1 MSPRGNNPQKQC
13 YANAKQKP
21 QKNTHAGELS
31 IEITLLNHT
40 SHWSFPINSLYTHRK
55 PPRRIFLESR
65 FCTDIQLVK
74 ILKLDFV
81 KRNLL
86 KVKTHETIV
95 LIGCNRWKLS
105 CTLFDKISLWHKK
118 ELTCNKFVNINKFKS
133 MIHWNQKLITSWDV
147 TEV

>member
-86 KVKTHETIV
+86 KVKTHETIDISWLPYDWLWLLKTFIYIIWQNFLV
-95 LIGCNRWKLS
+95 REK
-105 CTLFDKISLWHKK
+105 KISLYSWY
-118 ELTCNKFVNINKFKS
+118 TWINSKIWFTGIRS
-133 MIHWNQKLITSWDV
+133 
-147 TEV
+147 